1 MYRRDLIIV
10 PISRVEDLIR
20 RIKQLKRENSSPH
33 SWHQLADEAYQT
45 LRITPTF
52 FAKQSIEVITRIIP
66 ESDLQEQLIKL
77 ILIDD
82 RVNQN
87 PENLQKANQLLKI
100 MRANRR
106 YPSIAKER
114 LICQIKHHLCSL
126 EHKALL
132 QTHQTQS

>member
-20 RIKQLKRENSSPH
+20 RIKQLKQQEASPH
-33 SWHQLADEAYQT
+33 SWHHLADEAYQT

-52 FAKQSIEVITRIIP
+52 FAKQSIEVITRMIP
-66 ESDLQEQLIKL
+66 EADLQEQLIKL

-82 RVNQN
+82 RINQSS
-87 PENLQKANQLLKI
+87 ENLQKASLLLKS
-100 MRANRR
+100 MRTNRR

-114 LICQIKHHLCSL
+114 LICQIKHHLCNL

-132 QTHQTQS
+132 QTHQVTS

>member
-20 RIKQLKRENSSPH
+20 RIKQLKQQEASPH
-33 SWHQLADEAYQT
+33 SWHRLADEAYQT

-52 FAKQSIEVITRIIP
+52 FATQPLEVITRMLP

-82 RVNQN
+82 RINQSSD
-87 PENLQKANQLLKI
+87 NLQKANQLLKA

-114 LICQIKHHLCSL
+114 LICQIKHHLCNL

-132 QTHQTQS
+132 QTHQVPS